1 MSLFFLVIAFNVL
14 IGPSL
19 VCAAESVR
27 NLPFI
32 EFLKLVEL
40 QSPDLNVEKSM
51 KDEAETKSNGIR
63 LNPPMVGFMTM
74 KEEGSTSRGYE
85 ISQEIPFPSKIFKEK
100 ESRKLEAEMQNSYF
114 NYRRREILLQARLMY
129 FDFWKAFQKLKI
141 IKEKRDWLKTH
152 TKIARSATRS
162 DSESQIH
169 LLGIESELDMLEND
183 VIEAEASL
191 VEKKQALR
199 TMAPGLKDENFNPIT
214 PEMAVV
220 ELSGSKQ
227 SALLESKEKIVQ
239 KAQAELSLK
248 KQSYLP
254 DFFIRYRIFNENG
267 AMPKNEEI
275 MIGVS
280 LPFLFFW
287 QPNSESAEA
296 SAKLAKAQA
305 EFQKIKVDTETR
317 FLSLMQKQESLKQQL
332 ATLNEKLIPKAH
344 KRMKLVDNLST
355 RTMTGLETHRI
366 VMLDYLELKTK
377 AIDVRVDFEN
387 AVAEILKL
395 SKE

>member
-1 MSLFFLVIAFNVL
+1 MAFNILVTA
-14 IGPSL
+14 SL
-19 VCAAESVR
+19 AYAAESAR
-27 NLPFI
+27 NLPFN
-32 EFLKLVEL
+32 EYLKLVES
-40 QSPDLNVEKSM
+40 QSPDLNIEKSM
-51 KDEAETKSNGIR
+51 KDEAEAKSNGIR

-85 ISQEIPFPSKIFKEK
+85 ISQEIPFPTKIFKEK
-100 ESRKLEAEMQNSYF
+100 ETRKFEAEMQDSSF
-114 NYRRREILLQARLMY
+114 KYRHREILLQARMTY
-129 FDFWKAFQKLKI
+129 IDFWKAFEKLKI

-152 TKIARSATRS
+152 TKITRSATRS

-169 LLGIESELDMLEND
+169 LLGIESELDMLENE
-183 VIEAEASL
+183 VIEAEASFI
-191 VEKKQALR
+191 EKKQALR
-199 TMAPGLKDENFNPIT
+199 TMAPGLKDENFNPVA

-220 ELSGSKQ
+220 ELTNSKKSG
-227 SALLESKEKIVQ
+227 LLESKEKIVQ
-239 KAQAELSLK
+239 KAEAELSLK

-254 DFFIRYRIFNENG
+254 DFFIRYRIFNESG
-267 AMPKNEEI
+267 TMPKNEEI

-317 FLSLMQKQESLKQQL
+317 FLGLMQKQESLKKQL

-355 RTMTGLETHRI
+355 RTMTGLETHRA